1 MTVNKII
8 HPQDPLKI
16 ALIGAGGRARGHYC
30 PLFKFL
36 QPWIE
41 VVAICDPV
49 QENSDTAA
57 EIMGVPAYYDI
68 HQLVKDKPM
77 EAALVVTPIPS
88 HYSISVY
95 LSSHGIH
102 NMCETTWCNTLG
114 QARHMIQTAEN
125 NRVIVR
131 VAENFF
137 RFSIDRFAQTVRDSH
152 YLGSIERIFSYNDH
166 TGYHN
171 NSRWIAFAQSHPRW
185 VQSIEH
191 SMQTVS
197 FYSSPQRFHQN
208 ENFRA
213 RYFGFDQNLLVVDS
227 ASNIKGFLGRQSR
240 PGHTEWQGEY
250 GTLVYRPET
259 AELRYCSEARRHQ
272 VESPVRKGGGK
283 ADQVYPVEREM
294 GSAGQWLRT
303 YCQTDDGLIE
313 YINPHRLDGYREKN
327 MGYNCAIADHV
338 SDFCLAVRGLRNS
351 EFDEQDALMSLMMEV
366 GAQESA
372 LNQGKRIQLPIDG
385 ETETD
390 ARTYQALRHQY
401 GVDPMDIEAMLAISY
416 PKP

>member
-1 MTVNKII
+1 MTKHEIVR
-8 HPQDPLKI
+8 PQDPLKI

-36 QPWIE
+36 RPWVE
-41 VVAICDPV
+41 VVAVCDPI
-49 QENSDTAA
+49 QENCDQAA
-57 EIMGVPAYYDI
+57 EMLAIPAYYDI

-88 HYSISVY
+88 HHSISVY
-95 LSSHGIH
+95 LSRNGIH
-102 NMCETTWCNTLG
+102 STCETTWCSTLA
-114 QARHMIQTAEN
+114 QARQMMQTASDN
-125 NRVIVR
+125 NVIVR

-137 RFSIDRFAQTVRDSH
+137 RFSIDRFAQTLRDSD
-152 YLGSIERIFSYNDH
+152 YLGPIQRIFSYNDH

-191 SMQTVS
+191 SMPTVT
-197 FYSSPQRFHQN
+197 FYSSPQRFHQS

-227 ASNIKGFLGRQSR
+227 ASNVKGFLGRQSR
-240 PGHTEWQGEY
+240 PGHTEWQGER
-250 GTLVYRPET
+250 GTLVYRPEI
-259 AELRYCSEARRHQ
+259 AELRYCSEARRHDKNGPP
-272 VESPVRKGGGK
+272 SRGGGK

-294 GSAGQWLRT
+294 GPDGQWLRT

-327 MGYNCAIADHV
+327 MGYNCAIADHI
-338 SDFCLAVRGLRNS
+338 SDFSLAVRGLRAS
-351 EFDEQDALMSLMMEV
+351 EFDEQDALMSLMMDV

-372 LNQGKRIQLPIDG
+372 LNQGQRIQLPLEGDT
-385 ETETD
+385 ETEAQTD
-390 ARTYQALRHQY
+390 KSLKQQY